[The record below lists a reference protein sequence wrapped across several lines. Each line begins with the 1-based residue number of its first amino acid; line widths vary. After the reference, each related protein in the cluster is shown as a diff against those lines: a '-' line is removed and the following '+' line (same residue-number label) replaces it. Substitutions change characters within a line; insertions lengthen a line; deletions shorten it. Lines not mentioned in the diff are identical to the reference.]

1 MLVSSV
7 MYKYDEAIQDSGIME
22 MVQLEQISVLV
33 RLRPAVFL
41 GLICKS
47 DGSIKN

>member
-22 MVQLEQISVLV
+22 MVQLYGAFVQVV
-33 RLRPAVFL
+33 VFA
-41 GLICKS
+41 GWAYF
-47 DGSIKN
+47 

>member
-22 MVQLEQISVLV
+22 MVQLYSSV
-33 RLRPAVFL
+33 
-41 GLICKS
+41 
-47 DGSIKN
+47 